1 MEEINFDCLV
11 LIFNILK
18 NDKKSL
24 HSCLLVNKKWC
35 NIVVPILWKS
45 YSLDEINEKLCNVIL
60 SFLPSSS
67 KKLLSNN
74 NIKLPPTL
82 LKFPLFNYISFCRY
96 ISPDNVD
103 EIIDIVL
110 KNLCNY
116 HRRNLLEQE
125 IYKLFISQCKNVKYL
140 CWTTR
145 QPLTLFPRASIFFS
159 QLYELYIDI
168 DYVNSDA
175 LYELAQ
181 ICKDLNTLSIK
192 SCYRNNPE
200 LFYLIDAQRNLKK
213 LILDTKVDEKT
224 GKELSKALA
233 RNRTTINNL
242 HLSSIDN
249 IVLPLTILV
258 NLKKLTIFH
267 WENYKK
273 VQQYLA
279 IYEFPNLQQLTLM
292 YGHLSSFKE
301 VSLLIEKTMG
311 NISKIDIC
319 SINKTA
325 KEAGILIKS
334 IADNC
339 PKINY
344 LRTYIEPKDFIHVK
358 TLLLNCR
365 FLKTIDLK
373 SLDFLE
379 LFINEND
386 NNIGDEL
393 LNIFILFSPKSLY
406 EIIISGLWKYSIDAF
421 NRFFE
426 NFRERPLYH
435 FGINDGYNYVIT
447 NDHKIMF
454 RKYINEGVVKY
465 FNKLLLVLD

>member
-1 MEEINFDCLV
+1 M
-11 LIFNILK
+11 
-18 NDKKSL
+18 
-24 HSCLLVNKKWC
+24 NK
-35 NIVVPILWKS
+35 
-45 YSLDEINEKLCNVIL
+45 
-60 SFLPSSS
+60 
-67 KKLLSNN
+67 
-74 NIKLPPTL
+74 
-82 LKFPLFNYISFCRY
+82 
-96 ISPDNVD
+96 
-103 EIIDIVL
+103 IIDIVL
-110 KNLCNY
+110 KNLCND
-116 HRRNLLEQE
+116 HTRRNLMEQE

-140 CWTTR
+140 YWETR

-159 QLYELYIDI
+159 QLYKLDIDI

-192 SCYRNNPE
+192 SCSRNNPE

-224 GKELSKALA
+224 CKELSKALE
-233 RNRTTINNL
+233 RNGATLNNL

-249 IVLPLTILV
+249 IVLSPLTILV

-279 IYEFPNLQQLTLM
+279 IYEFPNLQQLTFI
-292 YGHLSSFKE
+292 Y
-301 VSLLIEKTMG
+301 
-311 NISKIDIC
+311 
-319 SINKTA
+319 
-325 KEAGILIKS
+325 
-334 IADNC
+334 
-339 PKINY
+339 
-344 LRTYIEPKDFIHVK
+344 DFIHVK

-373 SLDFLE
+373 SLDF
-379 LFINEND
+379 FINEND

-393 LNIFILFSPKSLY
+393 LNIFISFFPKSLD

-426 NFRERPLYH
+426 NFREWPLYH
-435 FGINDGYNYVIT
+435 FGINDSYNYAIT

-454 RKYINEGVVKY
+454 RKFINEGVVKY
-465 FNKLLLVLD
+465 FNELLLVLD

>member
-1 MEEINFDCLV
+1 M
-11 LIFNILK
+11 
-18 NDKKSL
+18 
-24 HSCLLVNKKWC
+24 NK
-35 NIVVPILWKS
+35 
-45 YSLDEINEKLCNVIL
+45 
-60 SFLPSSS
+60 
-67 KKLLSNN
+67 
-74 NIKLPPTL
+74 
-82 LKFPLFNYISFCRY
+82 
-96 ISPDNVD
+96 
-103 EIIDIVL
+103 IIDIVL
-110 KNLCNY
+110 KNLCND
-116 HRRNLLEQE
+116 HRRNLMKQE

-140 CWTTR
+140 YWETC

-159 QLYELYIDI
+159 QLYKLDIDI
-168 DYVNSDA
+168 GYVNSDA

-192 SCYRNNPE
+192 SCSQE
-200 LFYLIDAQRNLKK
+200 FKK

-249 IVLPLTILV
+249 IVLSPLTILV

-273 VQQYLA
+273 VQA
-279 IYEFPNLQQLTLM
+279 IYEVTNLQQLTFM
-292 YGHLSSFKE
+292 YGHLSNFKE

-325 KEAGILIKS
+325 KEAGILIKA

-344 LRTYIEPKDFIHVK
+344 LRTYIGSKDFIHVK

-373 SLDFLE
+373 SLDF
-379 LFINEND
+379 FINEND

-393 LNIFILFSPKSLY
+393 LNIFISFSPKSLD

-426 NFRERPLYH
+426 NFREWPLYH
-435 FGINDGYNYVIT
+435 FGINDSYNYAIT

-465 FNKLLLVLD
+465 FNELLLVLD